1 MFISTQIFLLIVTLF
16 VTLSIISATSSS
28 PTGDNDVTT
37 NESDSAL
44 ANKNADDV
52 FRQMVYKAPGS
63 ISMGRLAGQSNM
75 REEVQKFREFLQ
87 TRRPQPSDWVKFKPP
102 TTTTTSTTTGTT
114 APPNL
119 SECFI
124 EIQEIRKV
132 PGRCI
137 KLGGRIPACQST
149 SSEMIDINYV
159 NC

>member
-1 MFISTQIFLLIVTLF
+1 MIFFSNWETINLIVELKLNQF
-16 VTLSIISATSSS
+16 SLQ
-28 PTGDNDVTT
+28 
-37 NESDSAL
+37 
-44 ANKNADDV
+44 DV

-124 EIQEIRKV
+124 EIQEV
-132 PGRCI
+132 SWPF
-137 KLGGRIPACQST
+137 Q
-149 SSEMIDINYV
+149 
-159 NC
+159 